1 MPSNLSQFSQK
12 KVSITLCDGCNLIIF
27 ANSNLNKNTLLKLTD
42 DESQANGEEV
52 IQLLEG
58 YSYDYELSNPNYQL
72 DKISKVVEPLKGSKN
87 NRGRITPGN
96 YVGRLELNAT
106 LGNDSKAKTS
116 VEIRSTKAEYRSEY
130 RSMLEDITD
139 ECVELLMQHTS
150 PVTQTVSVDYEV
162 SSKTLYQKFAF
173 VKSIIDSDEFRNA
186 VHRVV
191 SMPVTT
197 WKEVVE
203 DKDIRRAGRINSNH
217 IRQIASG
224 NNRIELPDSHPSSLR
239 SVPARLAMLTKVDTV
254 DTVENRFVKYVL
266 SEFERFCGSLSRHI
280 EDKGNT
286 SHHIYTE
293 VRILENKFSE
303 YLSHNVFREVGNL
316 YALPLNNPVLQRK
329 EGYREILRVW
339 LMYDLAAKLSWD
351 AQDQESYEVGK
362 RDVATMYE
370 YWLFF
375 KLLRLIEDI
384 FDIKHDEVN
393 NNLIDET
400 NDGLGLK
407 LKEGDH
413 VAING
418 TYNDKGRKLNIRYNY
433 NRTFSNKKY
442 PESGSWTRQMR
453 PDYTLSIWP
462 SEFLDEEA
470 EKQELM
476 VHVHFDA
483 KYRLDG
489 LEYISPIQVD
499 SNSDLDEEGQQK
511 KKLNEEKQQEKKGKY
526 KRADLLKMHAYKDA
540 IRRTVGAYV
549 LYPGSGSNINPFKSF
564 HEIVPGL
571 GAFPVSPSD
580 NGEGLDSVKS
590 FILEVV
596 DHVSNRASQ
605 REQLTYSTYNVH
617 KDKPDKRNKVN
628 ESIPEFNLEGT
639 RSTPPSEATVL
650 VGFYKD
656 ENQYKWIEDKSLY
669 NIRLDTKGL
678 KTFGVKEA
686 GAKYLLLRTSSQFE
700 SGDIWRVVGKDPEII
715 SKQGLLEKDYPT
727 KPSCAN
733 YLVYKIEKAK
743 EGDFNNA
750 IWDIKKLPGYTSN
763 RANAARPFAVTLTE
777 LFQASISK

>member
-58 YSYDYELSNPNYQL
+58 YSYDYELSNPNCQL

-106 LGNDSKAKTS
+106 LGNNSKVKTS

-203 DKDIRRAGRINSNH
+203 DKDIRRAGRIHSNH

-224 NNRIELPDSHPSSLR
+224 NNRIEVPNSHPSSLR

-266 SEFERFCGSLSRHI
+266 SEFERFCGSLSHHI
-280 EDKGNT
+280 ESKDNT
-286 SHHIYTE
+286 SYHIYAE
-293 VRILENKFSE
+293 VQILENKFSE
-303 YLSHNVFREVGNL
+303 YLSHNIFHEVGNL
-316 YALPLNNPVLQRK
+316 YSLPLNNPVLQRK

-375 KLLRLIEDI
+375 KLLRLVEYI
-384 FDIKHDEVN
+384 FDVNPEEVSSK
-393 NNLIDET
+393 LISDTE
-400 NDGLGLK
+400 DGLGLK
-407 LKEGDH
+407 LREGKH

-418 TYNDKGRKLNIRYNY
+418 TYNHKGRDLKIRYSY
-433 NRTFSNKKY
+433 NRTFNKSDY
-442 PESGSWTRQMR
+442 PKSGSWTRQMR

-462 SEFLDEEA
+462 SEFSDEEA

-483 KYRLDG
+483 KYRVDG
-489 LEYISPIQVD
+489 LEYLNQSETG
-499 SNSDLDEEGQQK
+499 SDNDLHA
-511 KKLNEEKQQEKKGKY
+511 EKQQEKQGKY

-549 LYPGSGSNINPFKSF
+549 LYPGSEPSTFESF

-571 GAFPVSPSD
+571 GAFPISPSD
-580 NGEGLDSVKS
+580 DGKGLDAVQS

-605 REQLTYSTYNVH
+605 REQLTYHTYSIH
-617 KDKPDKRNKVN
+617 KNLDANYKVYDLM
-628 ESIPEFNLEGT
+628 PEYDRARKNRAAPPIETTALIGYC
-639 RSTPPSEATVL
+639 RSE
-650 VGFYKD
+650 
-656 ENQYKWIEDKSLY
+656 QYKWVKEKGLY
-669 NIRLDTKGL
+669 NIRLDIKGL
-678 KTFGVKEA
+678 DAIGPKET
-686 GAKYLLLRTSSQFE
+686 GATYLLIRRGVNSKINN
-700 SGDIWRVVGKDPEII
+700 IWRIIKPPVVM
-715 SKQGLLEKDYPT
+715 SKENLIDIGYPS
-727 KPSCAN
+727 PSVES
-733 YLVYKIEKAK
+733 YLVYSIEPVNKV
-743 EGDFNNA
+743 DFDGATWEVRELLGVGGNA
-750 IWDIKKLPGYTSN
+750 Y
-763 RANAARPFAVTLTE
+763 RPFSLTLAE
-777 LFQASISK
+777 LSQLRVK